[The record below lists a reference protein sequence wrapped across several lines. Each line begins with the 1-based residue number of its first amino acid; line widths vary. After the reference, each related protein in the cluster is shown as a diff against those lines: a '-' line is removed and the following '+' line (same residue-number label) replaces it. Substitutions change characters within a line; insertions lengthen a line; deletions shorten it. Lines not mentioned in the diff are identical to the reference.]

1 MSQDF
6 FDWIQQQPERIELDK
21 KREKLQKEW
30 QESDRQA
37 RITLRMSFAY
47 QACAEKIEDSIVHWQ
62 SSSESD
68 DDTMHKIY
76 GFHPELAVDDQADV
90 MKSLRQQ
97 AFEKAAE
104 AAAHNKAARSSEQ
117 AWSALG
123 SEYGKQYDDLKLKW
137 EALQSKEDQ
146 TKTKEESK

>member
-1 MSQDF
+1 MANEFWQ
-6 FDWIQQQPERIELDK
+6 WLKQQPERIELEE
-21 KREKLQKEW
+21 KREKLRKEYE
-30 QESDRQA
+30 ESDRQA

-62 SSSESD
+62 CSSESD
-68 DDTMHKIY
+68 DDTMYKIY

-97 AFEKAAE
+97 AFDKAAE

-123 SEYGKQYDDLKLKW
+123 SEYAKQYDTLKPKW
-137 EALQSKEDQ
+137 EALQSNN
-146 TKTKEESK
+146 KEESK